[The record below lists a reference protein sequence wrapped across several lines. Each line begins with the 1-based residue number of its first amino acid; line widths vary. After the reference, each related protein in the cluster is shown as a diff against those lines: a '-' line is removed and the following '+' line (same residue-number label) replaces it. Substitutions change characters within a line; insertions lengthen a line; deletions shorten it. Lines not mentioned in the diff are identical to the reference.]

1 MPLTK
6 TGFNF
11 DAYLF
16 NTIGKTRLSNFGSGG
31 VYSRTSGSNS
41 FVTQSN
47 SPRFSL
53 ITESGTSAAGH
64 AKVGYYDP
72 LVTDISTGA
81 SSIDFSKRFRLACLG
96 QVVINSTNSAFRI
109 VFSGTGNTT
118 DAPMANANGLTANGI
133 GVEFA
138 VQSSKVQARLIGFNS
153 SFLTPTSYTTL
164 ANGISDSS
172 AKVTAF
178 VLENVGNGSVNFYA
192 PNCSTVHDLII
203 PPTPILTLSGC
214 PNTNTGN
221 RFFEFQSVN
230 DSVAAPTSTGVN
242 NTVARASFHS
252 IMLSVG

>member
-16 NTIGKTRLSNFGSGG
+16 NTIGKTRLSNFGYGG
-31 VYSRTSGSNS
+31 VYTRTSGTNS
-41 FVTQSN
+41 FVSQTN
-47 SPRFSL
+47 SPRFV
-53 ITESGTSAAGH
+53 IGAESGTTANGH
-64 AKVGYYDP
+64 GKIGYFDP
-72 LVTDISTGA
+72 IGTDISSGL

-96 QVVINSTNSAFRI
+96 QIVINSTNSACRI
-109 VFSGTGNTT
+109 VFCGTGNTT

-138 VQSSKVQARLIGFNS
+138 VQSSRVQARLIGFNS

-172 AKVTAF
+172 VKFTAF
-178 VLENVGNGSVNFYA
+178 VLENVGDGKVNFYA
-192 PNCSTVHDLII
+192 PNCSTAADLII

-230 DSVAAPTSTGVN
+230 DAVAAPTSTGVN
-242 NTVARASFHS
+242 NTVARMQFHS

>member
-16 NTIGKTRLSNFGSGG
+16 NTIGKTRLSNFGTGG
-31 VYSRTSGSNS
+31 VFTRTSGSNS

-53 ITESGTSAAGH
+53 ITESGTSAGGH
-64 AKVGYYDP
+64 AKAGYFDP

-172 AKVTAF
+172 AKITAF

-221 RFFEFQSVN
+221 RFLEFQSVN
-230 DSVAAPTSTGVN
+230 DAVAAPTSTGVN
-242 NTVARASFHS
+242 NTVARAGFQSV
-252 IMLSVG
+252 MLSVG

>member
-1 MPLTK
+1 MPLTRSS
-6 TGFNF
+6 FNF

-16 NTIGKTRLSNFGSGG
+16 NTIGKTRLSNFGGG
-31 VYSRTSGSNS
+31 GTYTRTSGANS
-41 FVTQSN
+41 FVTQTN
-47 SPRFSL
+47 SARFS
-53 ITESGTSAAGH
+53 IVTESGTAAGGH
-64 AKVGYYDP
+64 GKAGYFDP
-72 LVTDISTGA
+72 IVTDISSGE

-96 QVVINSTNSAFRI
+96 QIVINSTNSAFRI

-172 AKVTAF
+172 AKITAF
-178 VLENVGNGSVNFYA
+178 VLENVGDGNVNFYA
-192 PNCSTVHDLII
+192 PNCSTVHNLII
-203 PPTPILTLSGC
+203 PANPILTLSGC
-214 PNTNTGN
+214 PTTKTGN

-230 DSVAAPTSTGVN
+230 DSTVVPTSTGVN
-242 NTVARASFHS
+242 NTVARSSFQS
-252 IMLSVG
+252 VMLSVD

>member
-16 NTIGKTRLSNFGSGG
+16 NTIGKTRLSNFGAGG
-31 VYSRTSGSNS
+31 VFTRTSGSNS

-53 ITESGTSAAGH
+53 ITESGTSAGGH
-64 AKVGYYDP
+64 AKVGYFDP